1 MHRPGILST
10 IAITAVILST
20 FISERDAMAATGG
33 KEDVENKP
41 APERLNRRLELV
53 LERLKHKQAL
63 LARPG
68 PSEKAWAVGH
78 VGLTLA
84 RGVAGSRGSKR
95 GSSREIHRGAVG
107 RRVVREAPRRQHGQ
121 GKTHARRGCVGGNG
135 AGTPVHGQ

>member
-84 RGVAGSRGSKR
+84 RGVAAEAQKEAA
-95 GSSREIHRGAVG
+95 SREIHRGAVG

-121 GKTHARRGCVGGNG
+121 GETHARRGCVRGNG